1 MKKKQVG
8 KFPVNWNYKVTFFKN
23 RVNIHMGLLTYV
35 VYIQTIYFDM
45 NNTPVYQIAKTS

>member
-1 MKKKQVG
+1 MKKKHVG
-8 KFPVNWNYKVTFFKN
+8 KFPINWNYKVTFFKN